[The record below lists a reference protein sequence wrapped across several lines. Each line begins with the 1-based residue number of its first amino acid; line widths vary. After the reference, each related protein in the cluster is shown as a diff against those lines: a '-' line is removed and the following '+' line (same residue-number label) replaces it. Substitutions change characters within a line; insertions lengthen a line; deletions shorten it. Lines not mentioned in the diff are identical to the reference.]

1 LTQQRWWR
9 GKIRRMTSVRQTL
22 GGEISVSDSESEN
35 KQRDRVIARNEA
47 RRETVGDIRVSTW
60 AIGAAVVAGVIALGI
75 VLAWL
80 NR

>member
-1 LTQQRWWR
+1 
-9 GKIRRMTSVRQTL
+9 MTSTRQTL

-35 KQRDRVIARNEA
+35 NQRDRVIARNEA

>member
-1 LTQQRWWR
+1 
-9 GKIRRMTSVRQTL
+9 MS
-22 GGEISVSDSESEN
+22 ESESEN

-47 RRETVGDIRVSTW
+47 RRETVGDIRVSVW
-60 AIGAAVVAGVIALGI
+60 AIGAAVVAGMIALGI

>member
-1 LTQQRWWR
+1 
-9 GKIRRMTSVRQTL
+9 
-22 GGEISVSDSESEN
+22 VSESESEN

-47 RRETVGDIRVSTW
+47 RRETTGDIRVSAW
-60 AIGAAVVAGVIALGI
+60 AIGVAIVAVVIALGI

>member
-1 LTQQRWWR
+1 
-9 GKIRRMTSVRQTL
+9 MS
-22 GGEISVSDSESEN
+22 ESESEN

-47 RRETVGDIRVSTW
+47 RRETVGDIRVSLW
-60 AIGAAVVAGVIALGI
+60 AIGVAVVAGVIVLGI

>member
-1 LTQQRWWR
+1 
-9 GKIRRMTSVRQTL
+9 
-22 GGEISVSDSESEN
+22 VSESESEN

-47 RRETVGDIRVSTW
+47 RRETIGDIRVSSW
-60 AIGAAVVAGVIALGI
+60 AIGAAVIAGVIALGI